1 MDLKFQK
8 NTQTHNLSQ
17 IANLIANLL
26 KNQHFEMVATSTW
39 NNFGPEQP
47 RFRTR
52 SSNAFHIFWVSNS
65 EIFIPIDKHRLQCF
79 LSSWKKT
86 MHKFLDVQVKKKKR
100 LYMLTI
106 HHL

>member
-52 SSNAFHIFWVSNS
+52 SSNALHIF
-65 EIFIPIDKHRLQCF
+65 
-79 LSSWKKT
+79 
-86 MHKFLDVQVKKKKR
+86 
-100 LYMLTI
+100 
-106 HHL
+106 